1 MTSDTPR
8 PRVTAVLGPTN
19 TGKTYL
25 AMERMLAHP
34 SGMIGF
40 PLRLLARENYDRAV
54 RLKGPRQVALITGEE
69 KIVPPDARYFLCTV
83 ESMPIDRR
91 VAFLA
96 VDEIQMCADPDRG
109 HLFTD
114 RLLHARGD
122 VETMLMGAETV
133 RPLIR
138 RLVPEADI
146 QTRIRMSTLSHAG
159 ARKLQRLPP
168 RSAVVAFSTADVY
181 VLAEIVRRQRGGAG
195 VVLGALSP
203 RTRNAQVA
211 MYQAG
216 EVDYLVATDAIGMGL
231 NMDINHVAFAATR
244 KFDGRAVRH
253 LTPAELA
260 QIAGRAGRHINDGTF
275 GTTAEIGPIDAAV
288 AARIEAH
295 EFDALEVLFW
305 RNSDLEFDSVARL
318 QASLA
323 QSPRRAGLVRARE
336 ADDELVL
343 TVLGR
348 EAEIAGFARGRNA
361 VRLLWEVCQIPDFQ
375 KVMSDAHAQL
385 LAQIYRYLIGGAGG
399 RDRRLPTDWI
409 ARHVDGIDRVDG
421 GIETLMQRIAHIRTW
436 TYVSHRADWVGDAA
450 HWQER
455 TRGIEDKLSD
465 VLHERLIQR
474 FVDRR
479 TSVLVGR
486 MQSQGELLGAVTA
499 TGEVLVEGEH
509 VGALRGFRFL
519 PDGALGDDR
528 PGESRTALRV
538 VNAAVARA
546 LRGEIAR
553 RVDRLI
559 ADADDAF
566 SLDGDGRIAWRGAPV
581 ARLTRGED
589 MLRPQVETD
598 ASELLEAEPRERL
611 RRRLAGW
618 LADFLERRLGPLF
631 VARQAAVSAPA
642 RGLLFQIAEAL
653 GSVPRQRVAPQ
664 LAALDDRDRRTLTSL
679 GVRLGRESVYV
690 AALLKPDAIAV
701 RRILWGV
708 HHRLEPPPAP
718 PPGRVSVP
726 FAPTAPAGFYD
737 AVGYRSLPPLAVRVD
752 IVERVAA
759 RARTLSAQGE
769 FRGTAEFCSLLGC
782 RAEDL
787 PAILGGLGYRH
798 RTDDD
803 GPLYRRAP
811 AADHPAK
818 RAARRPRARP
828 ESPFARLGDLARS
841 R

>member
-1 MTSDTPR
+1 MKSNTPR

-25 AMERMLAHP
+25 AMERMLAHA

-54 RLKGPRQVALITGEE
+54 RLKGAGQVALITGEE
-69 KIVPPDARYFLCTV
+69 KILPPDARYFLCTV

-109 HLFTD
+109 HVFTD
-114 RLLHARGD
+114 RLLHARGQ

-133 RPLIR
+133 RPLLR
-138 RLVPEADI
+138 RLVPEAEI
-146 QTRIRMSTLSHAG
+146 QTRARMSMLSYAG

-260 QIAGRAGRHINDGTF
+260 QIAGRAGRHVNDGTF
-275 GTTAEIGPIDAAV
+275 GTTAEIGPIDAEV
-288 AARIEAH
+288 AQRIEAH
-295 EFDALEVLFW
+295 EFDPLEVMFW
-305 RNSDLEFDSVARL
+305 RNSELAFDSVARL

-323 QSPRRAGLVRARE
+323 KAPVRAGLVRARE

-343 TVLGR
+343 TVLAR
-348 EAEIAGFARGRNA
+348 DAEIAGFARGRSA

-385 LAQIYRYLIGGAGG
+385 LAQIYRYLVGGSGQE
-399 RDRRLPTDWI
+399 RRLPTDWI
-409 ARHVDGIDRVDG
+409 ARHVEGIDRIDG

-486 MQSQGELLGAVTA
+486 MQSRGELLGAVTA
-499 TGEVLVEGEH
+499 AGDVLVEGEY
-509 VGALRGFRFL
+509 VGTLRGFRFL
-519 PDGALGDDR
+519 PDSAIGAER
-528 PGESRTALRV
+528 PADSRILLRM

-553 RVDRLI
+553 RVDRLV
-559 ADADDAF
+559 ADVDTAF
-566 SLDGDGRIAWRGAPV
+566 SLDDDGRIAWHGAPV
-581 ARLTRGED
+581 ARLTRGD
-589 MLRPQVETD
+589 DVLRPQVEAD
-598 ASELLEAEPRERL
+598 ASDLLEAEPRERL
-611 RRRLAGW
+611 RRRLATW
-618 LADFLERRLGPLF
+618 LADSLERRLRPLF
-631 VARQAAVSAPA
+631 VARQAAVSASA
-642 RGLLFQIAEAL
+642 RGLLFQLAEGL
-653 GSVPRQRVAPQ
+653 GTVPRQRVAPQ

-679 GVRLGRESVYV
+679 GVRFGRESLYV

-708 HHRLEPPPAP
+708 HHRVTPPPAP
-718 PPGRVSVP
+718 SPGRVSVA
-726 FAPTAPAGFYD
+726 FEATAPAGFYE
-737 AVGYRSLPPLAVRVD
+737 AVGYRPLPPLAVRID

-759 RARTLSAQGE
+759 RARTLSAEGE
-769 FRGTAEFCSLLGC
+769 FRGPADLCSMLGC

-798 RTDDD
+798 RTDAD
-803 GPLYRRAP
+803 GPVFRRAP
-811 AADHPAK
+811 ATDTPTR

-828 ESPFARLGDLARS
+828 ESPFASLGDLARS